1 MLKKSG
7 KVAYLTIISAAVLF
21 IGLFSLGCKE
31 EPSGTTPTIDADAQ
45 SAEDQSPAASTDTT
59 GQEATEP
66 VVDEVKSGAES
77 EAQIAK
83 IVAGAKTWGA
93 VNKSWYGKAVPD
105 FEMTALD
112 GTTHKFSEYKGKKVL
127 LVFWATWCPPC
138 RAEVPDLNEL
148 RADSDKEKIAIVA
161 VAGAAR
167 GAPPDTLQTVRPF
180 AQAMQISYDV
190 FIEKGELPDPFG
202 VSRLYTTTG
211 VPGSFIIDAKG
222 IIRLQTAGI
231 VPRADI
237 EGLLDAI

>member
-1 MLKKSG
+1 MFKKSG
-7 KVAYLTIISAAVLF
+7 KVAYLTVICAAVLF
-21 IGLFSLGCKE
+21 IGLFSFGCKE
-31 EPSGTTPTIDADAQ
+31 EPSGTTPTIDADVQAV
-45 SAEDQSPAASTDTT
+45 EDESPAPVEDTIDP
-59 GQEATEP
+59 EATDP
-66 VVDEVKSGAES
+66 VVEEVKSAAES
-77 EAQIAK
+77 EAEMAK
-83 IVAGAKTWGA
+83 IIAGARTWGS
-93 VNKSWYGKAVPD
+93 VNKSWYGKAAPD

-112 GTTHKFSEYKGKKVL
+112 GTTHKFSDYKGKKVL

-167 GAPPDTLQTVRPF
+167 GAPPDTIQTVKPF
-180 AQAMQISYDV
+180 AEAMKISYDV
-190 FIEKGELPDPFG
+190 LIEKGEVPDPFG

-211 VPGSFIIDAKG
+211 IPGSFIIDAKG

-237 EGLLDAI
+237 EALLDAI